1 MKKLTRFLGVALLL
15 ASTHTFAQEAFMLKY
30 NLQPNKKYI
39 QEVTT
44 TQNVVQ
50 SMMGQEIKAD
60 VDVKGETEMIV
71 EKIETSGNANILY
84 TIRNFSVRSAAMG
97 KDTTMNFKDVNNK
110 ISVTVSPLG
119 KNLATKDV
127 TEPNVK
133 KIPGI
138 DELSKNLKFMIL
150 PGKNVKVGEEWK
162 DTQIDSIKPSV
173 SNPFLLISKQD
184 VEYKLVGKEAKDG
197 KQYIK
202 ILSKGPIM
210 VSGKGEQMGMEMMLE
225 GSGKFEAVTYL
236 DSQTMMAMYS
246 EVTMGNDMTISI
258 VGQQNMTIPMTQ
270 NGKTIVKITEKK

>member
-1 MKKLTRFLGVALLL
+1 
-15 ASTHTFAQEAFMLKY
+15 MLKY

-71 EKIETSGNANILY
+71 EKVETSGNANILY

-197 KQYIK
+197 TQYIK

>member
-71 EKIETSGNANILY
+71 EKVETSGNANILY

-236 DSQTMMAMYS
+236 DPQTMMAMYS